1 MSINEK
7 LEDVVELVY
16 LLEDEQTVSRLER
29 NELPKSN
36 IRVTG
41 NILVDLGT
49 YRDERVAVGD
59 TTLNIDLSSN
69 QLTGRADNFV
79 VSDVNSSGTIENYDA
94 TITVDRIVYT
104 TTGELTA
111 SGEVDS
117 SGLARFGYDGRLVVI
132 ENNKLVVT
140 VTIESDGSGGF
151 LSIDCERTFMGALT
165 SNVIADT
172 EGDLDV
178 YGANTIVWAK

>member
-1 MSINEK
+1 M
-7 LEDVVELVY
+7 
-16 LLEDEQTVSRLER
+16 
-29 NELPKSN
+29 
-36 IRVTG
+36 
-41 NILVDLGT
+41 
-49 YRDERVAVGD
+49 
-59 TTLNIDLSSN
+59 
-69 QLTGRADNFV
+69 
-79 VSDVNSSGTIENYDA
+79 NSSGTIENYDA

-132 ENNKLVVT
+132 ENNKLVDT

-178 YGANTIVWAK
+178 YGADTIV